1 MYTIKTM
8 FWLLCGFIYC
18 SKIISPYFSSMYK
31 MSCDDAPKMVQR
43 TFCLPLEVLTQ
54 FSTPGFDSDCH
65 TVLYSAEL
73 FCFTVYSTN
82 AVASS

>member
-31 MSCDDAPKMVQR
+31 MSCDYMPKNG
-43 TFCLPLEVLTQ
+43 TKDILSPTGSADLIF
-54 FSTPGFDSDCH
+54 H
-65 TVLYSAEL
+65 TW
-73 FCFTVYSTN
+73 F
-82 AVASS
+82 